1 MNKDKLKQFVDA
13 LDALS
18 DDIKDWDVDM
28 DSEER
33 PTCGTPGCHA
43 GLIYMAAEDLPELQ
57 DIYERIVLSK
67 WNSCSYRYE
76 VWSNALT
83 VFLGFKNKGGLR
95 LWANDNPKL
104 WGNRF
109 GEGMFVFRLAFT
121 DDTDKQLTH
130 RDIINHWK
138 QVLKKVEEE
147 EVKNDE

>member
-1 MNKDKLKQFVDA
+1 MNDIDKNKLKQFVNA

-28 DSEER
+28 GSEER
-33 PTCGTPGCHA
+33 PTCNTPGCHA

-67 WNSCSYRYE
+67 WKSCSYRYE

-83 VFLGFKNKGGLR
+83 VFLGFIDGRGLES
-95 LWANDNPKL
+95 WANDNPKL

-109 GEGMFVFRLAFT
+109 GGRMFVFDLAFT

-130 RDIINHWK
+130 RYIINHWK
-138 QVLKKVEEE
+138 QVLVNIES
-147 EVKNDE
+147 